1 MSRSRA
7 AVFAARAAA
16 LAGAAAVVLAV
27 PLFGATVSGADPEP
41 AAPPPTVATTDS
53 DDWMR

>member
-7 AVFAARAAA
+7 AVFTARAAA

-27 PLFGATVSGADPEP
+27 PLFGATVTGADPAP
-41 AAPPPTVATTDS
+41 ATPPPTVATTES
-53 DDWMR
+53 DDWIG